1 MHRWIYSAALL
12 LTTTL
17 MGCDNVAHSERDAA
31 SSSKRDVQTFS
42 LGITHDLVNLPWRM
56 ADRRGLLAKIE
67 RRHQIRLDVV
77 EFTNERRAL
86 QAYNNGDID
95 ALTVSLN
102 AMISSLE
109 VSRHETHIPLIF
121 GFSRADYGIF
131 SREISKPSQLAQ
143 QKIHV
148 PLGSSGHYLLFRILE
163 FNQLSLGD
171 VTLIDTPEES
181 LIQDFITG
189 EINTLVA
196 SGSTFAQL
204 RQLQDVSLI
213 ADSRSLFGEIVSGV
227 AIDSTVI
234 NQHPELA
241 EMLVQSWFMI
251 MREFFSNGG
260 DLLPNNTDVLI
271 QLSNLPS
278 AQLNRYLGAHNFL
291 RLPQH
296 ALQFMQG
303 DNLQPA
309 LLGTR
314 RFREAASIYQCTP
327 SPVDACFIER
337 NDNVIT
343 NGEGSQIRLDTRFL
357 EEMLRTE

>member
-17 MGCDNVAHSERDAA
+17 TGCDNIAQSERDAA
-31 SSSKRDVQTFS
+31 PLSNKDIQTFS
-42 LGITHDLVNLPWRM
+42 LGITHDLTNLPWRL
-56 ADRRGLLAKIE
+56 ADRRGLLAEIE
-67 RRHQIRLDVV
+67 RQHQIRLDIV
-77 EFTNERRAL
+77 EFNNERRAL
-86 QAYNNGDID
+86 QAYDNGDID

-109 VSRHETHIPLIF
+109 ISRHETHIPLIF
-121 GFSRADYGIF
+121 GFSRGDYGIF

-143 QKIHV
+143 QQIHV

-163 FNQLSLGD
+163 FNQLSLGN
-171 VTLIDTPEES
+171 VTLIDTPEED

-189 EINTLVA
+189 RINTLVA

-204 RQLQDVSLI
+204 RQLEDVSLV
-213 ADSRSLFGEIVSGV
+213 ADSRSLFGEIVSGL

-241 EMLVQSWFMI
+241 EMLVESWFII
-251 MREFFSNGG
+251 MREFFGNSGN
-260 DLLPNNTDVLI
+260 LLPGNTDELI

-291 RLPQH
+291 RLPRH

-314 RFREAASIYQCTP
+314 RFREAASIYQCT
-327 SPVDACFIER
+327 SSAVDACFIER
-337 NDNVIT
+337 NGDIIT
-343 NGEGSQIRLDTRFL
+343 NGEGSRILLDTRFL